1 MKKLSI
7 LSALIIFSINLFSQ
21 INYSSTENTSK
32 SNAFF
37 FNEYL
42 DFNSNIN
49 FTEDLNEK
57 AKNYRQLFDLPEQFP
72 AIEITE
78 SNNPT
83 AGYYF
88 LNRMSQSPAI
98 FRYLIIMDTLG
109 FPVYYQETDPEQLV
123 INFELQET
131 GYLTFWDQS
140 DTVYFEMDSSYNIT
154 NSYGAKNGYD
164 ADGHEI
170 IVLEDG
176 SYWLMIYD
184 TQIVD
189 MSQIVPGGQ
198 ENAYV
203 TGIVIQH
210 IDVFGNVLFE
220 WSGWDHFQIT
230 DADPAIVN
238 FLALGID
245 YVHGNAMDFDF
256 DGNLLLSSRNLS
268 EITKINITTGDIMW
282 RWGGTQNQFEFIG
295 DSVMFSAQHD
305 IRYMGNNKYSLFDN
319 GWGNNVKFSRVVCY
333 QLDTIAMTATLI
345 SDYNYFDEMLFSP
358 FMGGYY
364 HGDENESVVGWS
376 INQQRHVLTEYDSL
390 GNVLLEM
397 MSVDTGGLVS
407 YRAVKH
413 LWETNAIA
421 FNQDEYYI
429 DEADVDETISMEFE
443 FTNTSTEVFLLN
455 GFNSSDSAFSL
466 LEILPISVS
475 PSETLTL
482 NLLFSPN
489 EEKAYTSAI
498 SLFTDNEQTR
508 IAKQFRVNTA
518 LVTSLNEI
526 IALKPEFK
534 LSPNPANNLVLITAN
549 NNSTIY
555 NIEVFSILGEKVISE
570 TIGGTN
576 QYLLNIEN
584 QKQGVYIVRLE
595 TSNGVVSKRLLI
607 K

>member
-7 LSALIIFSINLFSQ
+7 ITVLFIFSISLFSQ
-21 INYSSTENTSK
+21 INYSSIEKHYKLNT
-32 SNAFF
+32 FF
-37 FNEYL
+37 YNEYL
-42 DFNSNIN
+42 DINTNIN
-49 FTEDLNEK
+49 FSDELNEK
-57 AKNYRQLFDLPEQFP
+57 AKNYREMFDLPEQFP

-88 LNRMSQSPAI
+88 LNRMSQNPII
-98 FRYLIIMDTLG
+98 FRYLIILDTLG
-109 FPVYYQETDPEQLV
+109 FPVYYKEIDSEQLV
-123 INFELQET
+123 SDFEMQQT
-131 GYLTFWDQS
+131 GYLTYWDQA
-140 DTVYFEMDSSYNIT
+140 DTVYYEMDSSYNVI
-154 NSYGAKNGYD
+154 NSYGAENDYT
-164 ADGHEI
+164 ADGHDI
-170 IVLEDG
+170 IVQEDG

-198 ENAYV
+198 ESAYV

-210 IDVFGNVLFE
+210 IDDSGNVLFE
-220 WSGWDHFQIT
+220 WSGWDHFEIT

-238 FLALGID
+238 LTSSGID
-245 YVHGNAMDFDF
+245 YVHGNALDFDF

-282 RWGGTQNQFEFIG
+282 RFGGTQNQFSFIG

-305 IRYMGNNKYSLFDN
+305 IRYLGDNKYSLFDN
-319 GWGNNVKFSRVVCY
+319 GWGNNVKFSRAVCY
-333 QLDTIAMTATLI
+333 ELDTEAKTATLI

-364 HGDENESVVGWS
+364 HADEDESVVGWS

-413 LWETNAIA
+413 HWETNVIS
-421 FNQDEYYI
+421 FDQDEYYI
-429 DEADVDETISMEFE
+429 AEADVDETISMEFE
-443 FTNTSTEVFLLN
+443 FTNISTEVFLLN
-455 GFNSSDSAFSL
+455 GFNSSDSSFSL
-466 LEILPISVS
+466 QETLPISVQ
-475 PSETLTL
+475 PSQTIYL
-482 NLLFSPN
+482 NLLFSPS

-498 SLFTDNEQTR
+498 SLFTDDQQIR

-518 LVTSLNEI
+518 VVTSLSEI
-526 IALKPEFK
+526 IELKPEFK
-534 LSPNPANNLVLITAN
+534 LSPNPAYNSVLITAS

-555 NIEVFSILGEKVISE
+555 NIEVFNILGEKVISKKD
-570 TIGGTN
+570 IQLN
-576 QYLLNIEN
+576 NYLISIEDQN
-584 QKQGVYIVRLE
+584 QGVYIVRLE
-595 TSNGVVSKRLLI
+595 TSNGIVSKRLII